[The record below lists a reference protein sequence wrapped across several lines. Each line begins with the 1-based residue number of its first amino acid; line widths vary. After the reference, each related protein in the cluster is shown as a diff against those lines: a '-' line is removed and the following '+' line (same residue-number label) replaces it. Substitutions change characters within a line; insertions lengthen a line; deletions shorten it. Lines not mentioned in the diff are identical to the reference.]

1 MKIASIEYGNKAHWG
16 VIDGKHLICLEDQWP
31 TLMSALVHLPAL
43 PAALKR
49 SKQRIALAEIRSW
62 CPPVISP
69 GKIFCVGLNY
79 RSHAEESGNT
89 AVKSH
94 PSIFPRFADS
104 FVGHEQVVIKPSIS
118 DAFDYEAELAVVIG
132 RGGRHIPVE
141 RALEHIAGYTCVAEN
156 SARDYQKHNAQV
168 TPGKNFYHSGAAGP
182 WVVTPD
188 EIGDVT
194 RLSIQGR
201 LNGRVMQSA
210 TLSELIFSI
219 PQIIS
224 YVSSFTPLSPG
235 DMIATGTPA
244 GVGAVRVPPIF
255 MKEGDLFEVE
265 ISGIGVLSNRVA
277 AESA

>member
-1 MKIASIEYGNKAHWG
+1 MRIASIEHGNKAHWG
-16 VIDGKHLICLEDQWP
+16 AIDGGHLICLEDQWP
-31 TLMSALVHLPAL
+31 TLTSALEHLPAL
-43 PAALKR
+43 PAALDR
-49 SKQRIALAEIRSW
+49 SRQRIPLAEIRSW
-62 CPPVISP
+62 CPPVITPS
-69 GKIFCVGLNY
+69 KIFCVGLNY
-79 RSHAEESGNT
+79 RSHAQETGKT
-89 AVKSH
+89 AVKAH

-132 RGGRHIPVE
+132 RGGRHIPAKH
-141 RALEHIAGYTCVAEN
+141 ALEHVAGYTCVAEN

-168 TPGKNFYHSGAAGP
+168 TPGKNFYHSGAVGP
-182 WVVTPD
+182 WLVTPD

-219 PQIIS
+219 PQIIA
-224 YVSSFTPLSPG
+224 YVSSFTPLAPG
-235 DMIATGTPA
+235 DMISTGTPE
-244 GVGAVRVPPIF
+244 GVGAARVPPVF

-265 ISGIGVLSNRVA
+265 ISRIGILSNRVA